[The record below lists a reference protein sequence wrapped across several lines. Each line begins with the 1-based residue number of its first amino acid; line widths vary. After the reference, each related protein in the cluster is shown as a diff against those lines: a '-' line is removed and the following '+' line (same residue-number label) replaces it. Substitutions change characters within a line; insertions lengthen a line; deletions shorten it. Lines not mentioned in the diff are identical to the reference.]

1 MRRFPR
7 KLAIAGVALIPLFA
21 GGFLLQSRA
30 ERQGD
35 QLLQQVFSYVQ
46 SRFVD
51 QVSTQDLYEKAARG
65 LVEELNDPYSELL
78 TPKDLKRFQGATV
91 GKYGG
96 IGMQIEDQQ
105 GW

>member
-7 KLAIAGVALIPLFA
+7 KLATAAVALIPLFA

-30 ERQGD
+30 EQLAGD
-35 QLLQQVFSYVQ
+35 QLLDQVFRYVQ
-46 SRFVD
+46 TRFVD

-78 TPKDLKRFQGATV
+78 TP
-91 GKYGG
+91 
-96 IGMQIEDQQ
+96 
-105 GW
+105 